1 MALASGA
8 RLGPYEMLS
17 ALDTGE
23 TGQVYQAHDSKFARD
38 VAIAWP
44 YDRLTRTRLR

>member
-8 RLGPYEMLS
+8 RLGPYKMLS
-17 ALDTGE
+17 ALDVGGTGR
-23 TGQVYQAHDSKFARD
+23 VYQAHNSEIECD

-44 YDRLTRTRLR
+44 YGRLTRTRLP

>member
-17 ALDTGE
+17 ALDAG
-23 TGQVYQAHDSKFARD
+23 GMGPVYQAHDSKLGRD
-38 VAIAWP
+38 VAFAWP
-44 YDRLTRTRLR
+44 YGRRTRTRLP